1 MTTPTGFV
9 FIFALAAFAATS
21 LPLATANAKETNA
34 TPPKDTSECLK
45 VLGRK
50 ANYLVCDG
58 KVYKLPSLIK
68 RNKA

>member
-1 MTTPTGFV
+1 MTKPTGF
-9 FIFALAAFAATS
+9 ILTFAPVACAATT
-21 LPLATANAKETNA
+21 LPLATASAKETKA

-50 ANYLVCDG
+50 GNYLVCDG

-68 RNKA
+68 RDKA